1 MITQHSSS
9 SFHTSLSLFHA
20 HTTDN
25 IDQFRE
31 IIKEGIDV
39 NYYMTLK
46 ESLLQYVIMAE
57 NSVNISAFK
66 ILLKKSI
73 VKKYPCNLFMI
84 ISNKELLLNNY
95 KI

>member
-1 MITQHSSS
+1 
-9 SFHTSLSLFHA
+9 
-20 HTTDN
+20 
-25 IDQFRE
+25 
-31 IIKEGIDV
+31 
-39 NYYMTLK
+39 
-46 ESLLQYVIMAE
+46 MAE